1 MWGFWK
7 FVQLFFKFFN
17 GFLKHSFILSFR
29 FFEGITPVII
39 VVADKSIIWSFSF
52 FSIFEPLFSFLE
64 NLIFFKVEM
73 SLDNMFKSFRRIF
86 DVLNHSK
93 FNVTVSDDV
102 GISLVFLF
110 SFNGSLFML
119 KSRLIKVNLF
129 RHNNGLNWDKNLQK
143 SGNFRIPIFHGTSS
157 PSS

>member
-1 MWGFWK
+1 
-7 FVQLFFKFFN
+7 
-17 GFLKHSFILSFR
+17 
-29 FFEGITPVII
+29 
-39 VVADKSIIWSFSF
+39 
-52 FSIFEPLFSFLE
+52 
-64 NLIFFKVEM
+64 M

-129 RHNNGLNWDKNLQK
+129 RHNNGLN
-143 SGNFRIPIFHGTSS
+143 
-157 PSS
+157 